1 MGERIRVVLADDHAL
16 VLEGLRGL
24 LERQPD
30 LELVDAVA
38 DGEALLDLL
47 TTECVDVVVLDLL
60 MPYHGL
66 QVLAEIRR
74 RQIPVRVLVLTAFCD
89 GESIQAALEQDAEG
103 IALKTELPNQTIEAI
118 RQVMRGQL
126 VYPRAA
132 QRWLAS
138 HHPMPVLI
146 DPLAELS
153 EREVDVLALIAN
165 GCTNQEIAAD
175 LAISENTVR
184 YHLKNIYGKLGVT
197 NRTEAAAIYLKTRGS
212 CSSK

>member
-30 LELVDAVA
+30 MALVGAVSN
-38 DGEALLDLL
+38 GEDLLDLL
-47 TTECVDVVVLDLL
+47 ATECVDVVVLDLL

-74 RQIPVRVLVLTAFCD
+74 REIPVRVLVLTAFCD

-103 IALKTELPNQTIEAI
+103 IALKTELPSQTIEAI

-138 HHPMPVLI
+138 RPSAPV
-146 DPLAELS
+146 DPLGELS
-153 EREVDVLALIAN
+153 DREVDVLTLIAN

-197 NRTEAAAIYLKTRGS
+197 NRTEAAAIYLKKAGS

>member
-1 MGERIRVVLADDHAL
+1 MGDRIRVVLADDHAL

-30 LELVDAVA
+30 LQLVGAVA

-47 TTECVDVVVLDLL
+47 CQEEVDVVVLDLL

-103 IALKTELPNQTIEAI
+103 IALKTELPSQTIEAI
-118 RQVMRGQL
+118 RQVMGGQL

-138 HHPMPVLI
+138 RPAAPV

-153 EREVDVLALIAN
+153 EREVDVLALIAD
-165 GCTNQEIAAD
+165 GCTNQEIAAH
-175 LAISENTVR
+175 LSISENTVR
-184 YHLKNIYGKLGVT
+184 YHLKNIFGKLGVT
-197 NRTEAAAIYLKTRGS
+197 NRTEAAGIYLKTKVVRNP
-212 CSSK
+212 

>member
-1 MGERIRVVLADDHAL
+1 MGERICVVLADDHAL

-30 LELVDAVA
+30 MALVGAVSN
-38 DGEALLDLL
+38 GEDLLDLL
-47 TTECVDVVVLDLL
+47 ATERVDVVVLDLL

-103 IALKTELPNQTIEAI
+103 IALKTELPSQTIEAI

-132 QRWLAS
+132 QRWLAARPS
-138 HHPMPVLI
+138 ASVG
-146 DPLAELS
+146 PLAELS
-153 EREVDVLALIAN
+153 EREEDVLSLIAD
-165 GCTNQEIAAD
+165 GCTNHEIAAQ
-175 LAISENTVR
+175 LSISENTVR
-184 YHLKNIYGKLGVT
+184 YHLKNIFGKLGVT
-197 NRTEAAAIYLKTRGS
+197 NRTEAAGIFLKTKVVRS
-212 CSSK
+212 A

>member
-30 LELVDAVA
+30 LELVAAVA

-47 TTECVDVVVLDLL
+47 TTERVDVVVLDLL

-89 GESIQAALEQDAEG
+89 GESIQAALEQEAEG
-103 IALKTELPNQTIEAI
+103 IALKTELPSQTIEAI

-132 QRWLAS
+132 QRWLAL
-138 HHPMPVLI
+138 HHPVPVLV
-146 DPLAELS
+146 DPLVELS
-153 EREVDVLALIAN
+153 EREVDVLTLIAN

-197 NRTEAAAIYLKTRGS
+197 NRTEAAAIYLKTRVVRGA
-212 CSSK
+212 